1 VFASNLF
8 AYIVLILL
16 VGRVTKCCHCF
27 STVDSEVVMVVCGA
41 VGVSRRH
48 TMAASVH
55 VHPGPAADMA
65 QLTLHDQDSDSDVT
79 DNATIALGT
88 SPTPA
93 VAAAGMLITLSL
105 TRLLFCLFIYLSK
118 CNIQCS
124 Q

>member
-1 VFASNLF
+1 
-8 AYIVLILL
+8 
-16 VGRVTKCCHCF
+16 
-27 STVDSEVVMVVCGA
+27 MVVCGA

-105 TRLLFCLFIYLSK
+105 TRLLFCLFIYLSNVTYNVHSK
-118 CNIQCS
+118 FHNAAARTDRQIYCTYVCP
-124 Q
+124 